1 MEQRLFRI
9 MMRPLAPET
18 DAGPVREKLAALF
31 HAQPAQIDALLER
44 APVVIKRGLTEAQAL
59 QYQRALTSAG
69 VGCALEAE
77 TPPAPSRATRICPKC
92 QTTQPQAN
100 AACVR
105 CGIIFAKYVPPDVD
119 AQIVRPAPRVRSTVT
134 PPAEPEI
141 EIFPIEREGWLSL
154 GIGLAI
160 TVAMLFMPF
169 LSFIFSY
176 LKVLVHEFGHSVCG
190 WLFGYPSVPAFD
202 FMYGGGVAIHQE
214 RNMFVLLAVYAGFG
228 ALFVTFRRNRAT
240 LLVLAGI
247 VAAYSVCAFTPLH
260 EIIILLMGH
269 GAELLFAAIFLYRAM
284 SGRQVVVAVE
294 RPLYGFVG
302 SFIWL
307 LDVRF
312 AFQLVTDYGARV
324 DYEEAKGG
332 GHWMDF
338 SRVAE
343 EFLHV
348 DLRIVAF
355 LFLVVSLLTPIVT
368 WLFYRYQ
375 NYLFAVVRPF
385 FQTGSDEDEEA

>member
-1 MEQRLFRI
+1 LFR
-9 MMRPLAPET
+9 
-18 DAGPVREKLAALF
+18 
-31 HAQPAQIDALLER
+31 AQPAQIDALLKR

-59 QYQRALTSAG
+59 QYQRALTAAG
-69 VGCALEAE
+69 VGATLEAE
-77 TPPAPSRATRICPKC
+77 TPPAASPATRVCPKC
-92 QTTQPQAN
+92 QTPQPQAN
-100 AACVR
+100 AVCVR

-119 AQIVRPAPRVRSTVT
+119 AQIVRPAPRVRPTAA
-134 PPAEPEI
+134 PPDEPEI

-338 SRVAE
+338 SRIAE
-343 EFLHV
+343 EFFNV
-348 DLRIVAF
+348 DLAVVAGFFLFCCVLPPLCAF
-355 LFLVVSLLTPIVT
+355 LCF
-368 WLFYRYQ
+368 RYQ
-375 NYLFAVVRPF
+375 PAIFRALARVL
-385 FQTGSDEDEEA
+385 QTEPKE